1 MASSHEIIGAVTT
14 ISESCTL
21 ATIIRV
27 EGSSYLKEGAMMV
40 IREDGTRLGMLSAGC
55 VEEDLYH
62 HSQDVAFDK
71 WSIHQFY
78 TGDEDDLSWGIGC
91 NGVLH
96 VLLEKVTSS
105 YRESLQRV
113 KAYLDQGQHVW
124 MVKHLTASKT
134 LFLSENGDV
143 FGSWDEDIPSLLEW
157 KNGFH
162 QGIYMQCL
170 LPQPRLFIFGA
181 GEDAKP
187 LVRFAKETDFF
198 TTVCDWREGLC
209 TPLRFPEAD
218 SCIVGFPKEVMS
230 RLAITERDFV
240 VIMTHHFI
248 RDQEIL
254 TLLLQRTCRYLGILG
269 SRQRTARLFREMEKP
284 AWISAPVGL
293 PIGARGPAEIAVSII
308 AEMIQI
314 VRMEQNENSRN
325 ILGSGK
331 QQENGT
337 GNA

>member
-1 MASSHEIIGAVTT
+1 MAALYDIIEAVTT

-21 ATIIRV
+21 ATLIRV
-27 EGSSYLKEGAMMV
+27 EGSSYLKEGTMMV
-40 IREDGTRLGMLSAGC
+40 MREDGMRLGMLSAGC

-62 HSQDVAFDK
+62 HSQDVTFDK
-71 WSIHQFY
+71 WSIHEFD
-78 TGDEDDLSWGIGC
+78 TGEEDDLSWGIGC

-96 VLLEKVTSS
+96 ILLEKVNPF
-105 YRESLQRV
+105 YRESLRRV
-113 KAYLDQGQHVW
+113 KAYMDQGLYVW
-124 MVKHLTASKT
+124 MVKHLIKSKT
-134 LFLSENGDV
+134 LFISENGDI
-143 FGSWDEDIPSLLEW
+143 FGSWAEDIPSVLELR
-157 KNGFH
+157 NGIYKD
-162 QGIYMQCL
+162 IYMQCL
-170 LPQPRLFIFGA
+170 QPQQRLFIFGA

-187 LVRFAKETDFF
+187 LARLAKETGFF
-198 TTVCDWREGLC
+198 TTVCDWREALC
-209 TPLRFPEAD
+209 TPLSFPEAD
-218 SCIVGFPKEVMS
+218 SCIVGFPREVMP
-230 RLAITERDFV
+230 RLDITERDFV
-240 VIMTHHFI
+240 VIMTHHFK

-293 PIGARGPAEIAVSII
+293 PIGARGPTEIAVSII

-314 VRMEQNENSRN
+314 VRMEHNENSRN

-337 GNA
+337 RNA